1 MTLTT
6 PQQEEVRAAL
16 QAYAGA
22 YAAKQ
27 HEKLRALASKTI
39 SGFGSGP
46 DEVVRDLAGFNEQVR
61 RDLLQADMITLR
73 FDILSLEGIM
83 PFAWVTAFCNFNLTS
98 GGTKISLRG
107 RMTALLRNT
116 GSRWVFEQVH
126 FSMPFSEQLPGQSYP
141 VHT

>member
-6 PQQEEVRAAL
+6 AQQEEVRAAL

-27 HEKLRALASKTI
+27 PEKIRALVSKTI

-61 RDLLQADMITLR
+61 RDLLQADTIALG

-83 PFAWVTAFCNFNLTS
+83 PFAWITAFCTFDLTS
-98 GGTKISLRG
+98 GGKKLSLQG
-107 RMTALLRNT
+107 RMTTILRNT
-116 GSRWVFEQVH
+116 GSRWIFEQIH

-141 VHT
+141 EHA